1 LTYPRNRLIISS
13 DFPDRSLGPLC
24 AFVSALRRYA
34 SLSLEENLI
43 WRVGRAAVIVGL
55 ATTCYFGASA
65 KAAGPRASARD
76 LVTHE
81 IDDRL
86 RVTLRGNTRPE
97 AKRENDRGP
106 VPDDFKLEHMLLQ
119 LRRPP
124 ELEQQYDEYLETLTQ
139 RNSANFHQ
147 WLTPSEVGDAYGLS
161 HSDLRR
167 IESWLRSH
175 RIRVNFIYPNRV
187 VMDISATAAELR
199 EAFGVNVH
207 FLEVNGQRHYANV
220 NDPEIPEAL
229 ASAIV
234 GIVSI
239 HDFRPHP
246 MIKPR
251 AQYTYTDSNGTFQTV
266 TPADLA
272 EIYNLNPLFSQ
283 GITGANQTVVVVEDS
298 DPFATT
304 DWTTF
309 EQEFKLTQYGGT
321 LTVTHP
327 NAAGNNCID
336 PGDNSNDIEVE
347 LDMEYAAAAAPA
359 AAIVVATC
367 ADTATPGP
375 IIALENIAASDPHP
389 YIISVSYGECEP
401 GNGAANNAAL
411 YSAYQTAASEG
422 ISVFVSS
429 GDEGPTSCDADE
441 GSASHGINVSG
452 WASTPYNVAVGG
464 TDFGDTFAGTN
475 ATYWSATNS
484 SALESAMSYIPEIPW
499 NDSCA
504 GVLVATYVGDNPPYG
519 SSGFC
524 NSAEGKN
531 FRTTASGS
539 GGPSGCA
546 TGAASTSGEV
556 SGTCVGYPKPS
567 WQSGLFGNPDD
578 AVRDIPDV
586 SLFASNGLWGHLYVF
601 CYSHAGSGFIGNPC
615 TGTPDPTARTGTTWS
630 AAGGTSFAS
639 PILAGIQ
646 ALVNQRTAALTITP
660 IPGQGN
666 PNPVYYAIAAAEYGS
681 SGSTLCN
688 SSAQPLPR
696 RGVATSCVF
705 YDVTQ
710 GDIDVNCTFGS
721 ANCYD
726 PGATFGNGFNG
737 AIITGTVS
745 GLTVSAAGV
754 GYTSDPACTISAP
767 HNRDAYNGYS
777 GGTQA
782 TCTATASGGHV
793 TAVTLT
799 NAGAGYAP
807 NPVCTLTGGGGT
819 GATCSVSGVT
829 DAAYQPAFAATPGWD
844 FATGIGTINA
854 YNLVFSP
861 LWAEGP

>member
-1 LTYPRNRLIISS
+1 
-13 DFPDRSLGPLC
+13 
-24 AFVSALRRYA
+24 V
-34 SLSLEENLI
+34 I
-43 WRVGRAAVIVGL
+43 WRIGRAAVIVIL
-55 ATTCYFGASA
+55 ASATLFGATA
-65 KAAGPRASARD
+65 KAGEVRTAQRN
-76 LVTHE
+76 LITHD

-97 AKRENDRGP
+97 ANRENDRGP

-124 ELEQQYDEYLETLTQ
+124 ELEQQYDEYLEALTQ
-139 RNSANFHQ
+139 HNSANFHQ
-147 WLTPSEVGDAYGLS
+147 WLTPAQVGETYGLT

-167 IESWLRSH
+167 IEWWLRSH
-175 RIRVNFIYPNRV
+175 GIRVNFVYPNHV
-187 VMDISATAAELR
+187 VMDISARSGELR
-199 EAFGVNVH
+199 EAFRMSVH

-229 ASAIV
+229 APAIV

-246 MIKPR
+246 MVKLRP
-251 AQYTYTDSNGTFQTV
+251 QYTYTDSNGTFQAV

-283 GITGANQTVVVVEDS
+283 GITGADQTVVVVEDS
-298 DPFATT
+298 NPFTTT

-321 LTVTHP
+321 LSVTHP
-327 NAAGNNCID
+327 NVGAGDSCTD
-336 PGDNSNDIEVE
+336 PGDNADDIEVG
-347 LDMEYAAAAAPA
+347 LDMEYAAAAAPG
-359 AAIVVATC
+359 AAIIVATC
-367 ADTATPGP
+367 SNTATPGP
-375 IIALENIAASDPHP
+375 LIAVENIVASASHP

-401 GNGAANNAAL
+401 GNGAAINAAI

-429 GDEGPTSCDADE
+429 GDEGPTSCDANE
-441 GSASHGINVSG
+441 GAASHGINISG

-475 ATYWSATNS
+475 STYWSSTNGS
-484 SALESAMSYIPEIPW
+484 LLQSAVGYIPEIPW
-499 NDSCA
+499 NNSCA
-504 GVLVATYVGDNPPYG
+504 GVLVATYVGENPPYG

-524 NSAEGKN
+524 NTSFGKN
-531 FRTTASGS
+531 FRTTGSGS

-546 TGAASTSGEV
+546 TGSASTSGEV
-556 SGTCVGYPKPS
+556 SGTCAGYPKPS

-586 SLFASNGLWGHLYVF
+586 SLFSANGLWRHFYIF
-601 CYSHAGSGFIGNPC
+601 CYSHTGSFGGSPC
-615 TGTPDPTARTGTTWS
+615 TGSPDPTANTGATWS
-630 AAGGTSFAS
+630 AAGGTSFAA

-666 PNPVYYAIAAAEYGS
+666 PNPVYYAIAASEYGG

-688 SSAQPLPR
+688 SSEQPLSR

-710 GDIDVNCTFGS
+710 GDIDVNCTVSS

-726 PGATFGNGFNG
+726 PGGTFGNGFNG
-737 AIITGTVS
+737 AIITGTIS
-745 GLTVSAAGV
+745 GLTVSAAGT
-754 GYTSDPACTISAP
+754 GYTSDPACAISAP
-767 HNRDAYNGYS
+767 HNPNAYNGYT

-807 NPVCTLTGGGGT
+807 NPVCTLSGGGGT

>member
-1 LTYPRNRLIISS
+1 MTRGN
-13 DFPDRSLGPLC
+13 
-24 AFVSALRRYA
+24 V
-34 SLSLEENLI
+34 I
-43 WRVGRAAVIVGL
+43 WSIGRAAVIVTL
-55 ATTCYFGASA
+55 VTAFHCGASA
-65 KAAGPRASARD
+65 KAGPRASSRD
-76 LVTHE
+76 LITHD
-81 IDDRL
+81 IDDRQ

-97 AKRENDRGP
+97 ATRENDRGP

-119 LRRPP
+119 LRRSP
-124 ELEQQYDEYLETLTQ
+124 ELEQQYDEYLEALTQ
-139 RNSANFHQ
+139 HNSANFHQ
-147 WLTPSEVGDAYGLS
+147 WLTPAEVGDAYGLS

-167 IESWLRSH
+167 IDSWLRSH
-175 RIRVNFIYPNRV
+175 RIRVNFVYPNRV
-187 VMDISATAAELR
+187 VMDISATAAQLR
-199 EAFGVNVH
+199 EAFGVRVH
-207 FLEVNGQRHYANV
+207 FLEVNGRRHYANV

-251 AQYTYTDSNGTFQTV
+251 TQYTYTDSNGTFQAV

-272 EIYNLNPLFSQ
+272 NIYNLNPLFSQ
-283 GITGANQTVVVVEDS
+283 GITGANQTVVVVENS
-298 DPFATT
+298 NPYTTT

-321 LTVTHP
+321 LSVTHP
-327 NAAGNNCID
+327 NVAPGNNCTD
-336 PGDNSNDIEVE
+336 PGNNSDDIEVE

-367 ADTATPGP
+367 SDTATAGP
-375 IIALENIAASDPHP
+375 IIALENIAASDLHP

-401 GNGAANNAAL
+401 GNGAAANAAL
-411 YSAYQTAASEG
+411 YSVYQTAASEG

-429 GDEGPTSCDADE
+429 GDEGPTSCDPDSAA
-441 GSASHGINVSG
+441 ASHGINVSA

-475 ATYWSATNS
+475 STYWSTTNS

-504 GVLVATYVGDNPPYG
+504 GVLVANYVGDNPPYG

-524 NSAEGKN
+524 NSSEGKN
-531 FRTTASGS
+531 FRTTGSAS

-546 TGAASTSGEV
+546 TGTAAISGEV
-556 SGTCVGYPKPS
+556 SGTCAGYPKPS

-601 CYSHAGSGFIGNPC
+601 CYSHTGSEFGGSPC
-615 TGTPDPTARTGTTWS
+615 TGTPDPTARTGATWS

-660 IPGQGN
+660 VAGQGN

-681 SGSTLCN
+681 SGSALCN

-726 PGATFGNGFNG
+726 PGATFANGFNG

-745 GLTVSAAGV
+745 GLTVSAAGA
-754 GYTSDPACTISAP
+754 GYTSGPACTIAAP
-767 HNRDAYNGYS
+767 HNLDAYNGYS

-782 TCTATASGGHV
+782 TCTAAASGGHV

-807 NPVCTLTGGGGT
+807 NPVCTLAGGGGT

-829 DAAYQPAFAATPGWD
+829 DAAYEPAFAATPGWD

>member
-1 LTYPRNRLIISS
+1 VYICVCVPK
-13 DFPDRSLGPLC
+13 D
-24 AFVSALRRYA
+24 A
-34 SLSLEENLI
+34 SLSPEENVI
-43 WRVGRAAVIVGL
+43 SSIGRAAVIVTL
-55 ATTCYFGASA
+55 VFHCGALA
-65 KAAGPRASARD
+65 KAAGPQASPRN
-76 LVTHE
+76 LITHD
-81 IDDRL
+81 IDDRQ
-86 RVTLRGNTRPE
+86 RVALRGNTRPE
-97 AKRENDRGP
+97 ANRENDRGP

-124 ELEQQYDEYLETLTQ
+124 ELEQQYDEYLEALTQ
-139 RNSANFHQ
+139 HNSANFHQ
-147 WLTPSEVGDAYGLS
+147 WLTPAEVGDAYGLS

-175 RIRVNFIYPNRV
+175 RIRVNFVYPNRV

-199 EAFGVNVH
+199 EAFGASVH

-220 NDPEIPEAL
+220 NDPEVPEAL
-229 ASAIV
+229 APAIV

-251 AQYTYTDSNGTFQTV
+251 TQYTYTDSNGTFQAV

-272 EIYNLNPLFSQ
+272 EIYNLSPLFSQ

-298 DPFATT
+298 DPYTTT

-321 LTVTHP
+321 LSVTHP
-327 NAAGNNCID
+327 NVAPGNNCTD
-336 PGDNSNDIEVE
+336 PGDNSDDIEVE

-367 ADTATPGP
+367 SNTATDGP
-375 IIALENIAASDPHP
+375 LLALENIAASDTHP

-401 GNGAANNAAL
+401 GNGAAANAAL

-429 GDEGPTSCDADE
+429 GDEGPTSCDPDSDA
-441 GSASHGINVSG
+441 ASHGINVNG

-475 ATYWSATNS
+475 ATYWSPTNS
-484 SALESAMSYIPEIPW
+484 SALQSAMSYIPEIPW
-499 NDSCA
+499 DDSCA
-504 GVLVATYVGDNPPYG
+504 SVLVATFVGDNPPYG

-524 NSAEGKN
+524 NSSEGKEY
-531 FRTTASGS
+531 FRTTGSGS

-556 SGTCVGYPKPS
+556 SGTCAGYPKPS

-578 AVRDIPDV
+578 AVRDLPDV
-586 SLFASNGLWGHLYVF
+586 SLFAANGLWGHFYIL
-601 CYSHAGSGFIGNPC
+601 CYSHTGSEFGGNPC
-615 TGTPDPTARTGTTWS
+615 TGTPDPSAKTGATWN

-646 ALVNQRTAALTITP
+646 ALVNQRTAALTISP
-660 IPGQGN
+660 VPGQGN
-666 PNPVYYAIAAAEYGS
+666 PNPVYYAIAASEYGS
-681 SGSTLCN
+681 SGSALCN

-710 GDIDVNCTFGS
+710 GDIDVNCTIDS

-737 AIITGTVS
+737 AIVTGTIS
-745 GLTVSAAGV
+745 GVTASAAGA
-754 GYTSDPACTISAP
+754 GYTSDPTCTISAP
-767 HNRDAYNGYS
+767 HNPDAYNGYS

-793 TAVTLT
+793 TAITLT

-807 NPVCTLTGGGGT
+807 NPVCMLTGGGGT

-829 DAAYQPAFAATPGWD
+829 DAAYEPAFAATPGWD

>member
-1 LTYPRNRLIISS
+1 M
-13 DFPDRSLGPLC
+13 
-24 AFVSALRRYA
+24 
-34 SLSLEENLI
+34 I
-43 WRVGRAAVIVGL
+43 WSIGRAAVILTLVT
-55 ATTCYFGASA
+55 AFHCGALA
-65 KAAGPRASARD
+65 KAAGPRASGHD
-76 LVTHE
+76 LVTRDLINRD

-97 AKRENDRGP
+97 ANRENDRGP

-124 ELEQQYDEYLETLTQ
+124 ELEQRYDEYLQALTQ
-139 RNSANFHQ
+139 HNSANFHQ
-147 WLTPSEVGDAYGLS
+147 WLSPSEVGDAYGLS

-167 IESWLRSH
+167 IDSWLRSH
-175 RIRVNFIYPNRV
+175 RIRVNFVYPNRV

-199 EAFGVNVH
+199 EAFGVSVH

-246 MIKPR
+246 MVKLR
-251 AQYTYTDSNGTFQTV
+251 TQYTYTDSNGTFRAV

-298 DPFATT
+298 DPYTTT

-309 EQEFKLTQYGGT
+309 EKEFKLTPYGGT
-321 LTVTHP
+321 LSVTHP
-327 NAAGNNCID
+327 NVAPGNNCTD

-367 ADTATPGP
+367 SDTATDGP
-375 IIALENIAASDPHP
+375 LLALENIAASDPHP
-389 YIISVSYGECEP
+389 YIISISYGECEP
-401 GNGAANNAAL
+401 GNGAAANAAL

-429 GDEGPTSCDADE
+429 GDEGPTSCDADANA
-441 GSASHGINVSG
+441 ASHGINVSA

-499 NDSCA
+499 NNSCA
-504 GVLVATYVGDNPPYG
+504 SVLVDTYVGDNPPYG

-524 NSAEGKN
+524 NSSEGRN
-531 FRTTASGS
+531 FRTTGSGS

-556 SGTCVGYPKPS
+556 SGTCAGYPKPS

-586 SLFASNGLWGHLYVF
+586 SLFAANGLWGHLYVF
-601 CYSHAGSGFIGNPC
+601 CYSHTGADGGSPC
-615 TGTPDPTARTGTTWS
+615 TGTPDPTARTGATWS

-639 PILAGIQ
+639 PIPPEFK
-646 ALVNQRTAALTITP
+646 R
-660 IPGQGN
+660 
-666 PNPVYYAIAAAEYGS
+666 S
-681 SGSTLCN
+681 
-688 SSAQPLPR
+688 
-696 RGVATSCVF
+696 
-705 YDVTQ
+705 
-710 GDIDVNCTFGS
+710 
-721 ANCYD
+721 
-726 PGATFGNGFNG
+726 
-737 AIITGTVS
+737 
-745 GLTVSAAGV
+745 
-754 GYTSDPACTISAP
+754 
-767 HNRDAYNGYS
+767 
-777 GGTQA
+777 
-782 TCTATASGGHV
+782 
-793 TAVTLT
+793 
-799 NAGAGYAP
+799 
-807 NPVCTLTGGGGT
+807 
-819 GATCSVSGVT
+819 
-829 DAAYQPAFAATPGWD
+829 
-844 FATGIGTINA
+844 
-854 YNLVFSP
+854 
-861 LWAEGP
+861 